1 MTDFTLLNSIIAVAK
16 EEVDTMIKVAEKQGI
31 IGFQIIYSLRD
42 ILDQLETKTTK
53 SEKVDGCFIENWNS
67 IYGKIFRGLEGTKL
81 LDLIDKIDDII
92 QTK

>member
-31 IGFQIIYSLRD
+31 IGFKIIYSLRD
-42 ILDQLETKTTK
+42 ILDKLESKTSK
-53 SEKVDGCFIENWNS
+53 LEKVDSYFIENWNS